1 MIKHIVMWN
10 FADEAEGDDKAT
22 NLAKVQQD
30 LVALRGLVPGMGA
43 FEIAIGADPL
53 EHTYDMVL
61 YSEFLRHPPAAR
73 RGRPVHRQGAHR
85 ARLHGLRGLTRVRR
99 EAPPPGCHRPGGA
112 GRGSRRAVG

>member
-61 YSEFLRHPPAAR
+61 YSEFDSVEALHAYATHPQHVAVAQFIGKVRTAR
-73 RGRPVHRQGAHR
+73 ACMDYQA
-85 ARLHGLRGLTRVRR
+85 
-99 EAPPPGCHRPGGA
+99 
-112 GRGSRRAVG
+112 

>member
-1 MIKHIVMWN
+1 VIKHIVMWN

-61 YSEFLRHPPAAR
+61 YSEFDSVEALHAYATHPQHVAVAQFIGKVRTAR
-73 RGRPVHRQGAHR
+73 ACMDFEV
-85 ARLHGLRGLTRVRR
+85 
-99 EAPPPGCHRPGGA
+99 
-112 GRGSRRAVG
+112 

>member
-10 FADEAEGDDKAT
+10 FADDAEGDDKAT

-61 YSEFLRHPPAAR
+61 YSEFDSVEALHAYATHPQHVAVAQFIGKVRTAR
-73 RGRPVHRQGAHR
+73 ACMDFEV
-85 ARLHGLRGLTRVRR
+85 
-99 EAPPPGCHRPGGA
+99 
-112 GRGSRRAVG
+112 

>member
-61 YSEFLRHPPAAR
+61 YSEFDSVEALHAYATHPQHVAVAQFIGKVRTAR
-73 RGRPVHRQGAHR
+73 ACMDFEV
-85 ARLHGLRGLTRVRR
+85 
-99 EAPPPGCHRPGGA
+99 
-112 GRGSRRAVG
+112 

>member
-61 YSEFLRHPPAAR
+61 YSEFDSVEALHAYATHPEHVAVAQFIGKVRTAR
-73 RGRPVHRQGAHR
+73 ACMDFEV
-85 ARLHGLRGLTRVRR
+85 
-99 EAPPPGCHRPGGA
+99 
-112 GRGSRRAVG
+112 